1 MRQPG
6 AACPRILWAS
16 VGTVSL
22 VGPVAYT
29 SGQRCFAFSLPS
41 HLLWR
46 ARSLFFIVIPSLGH
60 VYSLQLGRFL
70 CGVVFSEEMAI
81 AVDIPN
87 VFLRPPRC
95 NGRKKAVGQI
105 AHSKAGTKLKRRQ
118 ILTHC
123 VIKYC

>member
-1 MRQPG
+1 MRHEV
-6 AACPRILWAS
+6 RS
-16 VGTVSL
+16 HDFSST
-22 VGPVAYT
+22 T
-29 SGQRCFAFSLPS
+29 TSLPPRCVPPVPEICS
-41 HLLWR
+41 VSPDKRLH
-46 ARSLFFIVIPSLGH
+46 
-60 VYSLQLGRFL
+60 SLQLGRFL